1 MEMATLYETF
11 TSSAIQL
18 PEPVSHLDLIFSEST
33 QSAIGT
39 TTVGVAAYHGDLVVV
54 RCVVEGDRHA
64 VVVRTHVKRVLV
76 GQRNI
81 DRRAGRGPI
90 ALRRDP
96 GKAAT
101 GGLTPDVANGGGQQ
115 GDAMLLLAPQ
125 SSDAR
130 LAVADRQ
137 RSG

>member
-1 MEMATLYETF
+1 MLRRPPRSTRTDTLFPY
-11 TSSAIQL
+11 
-18 PEPVSHLDLIFSEST
+18 
-33 QSAIGT
+33 T
-39 TTVGVAAYHGDLVVV
+39 TLFRSLVVV

-81 DRRAGRGPI
+81 DRRAGRGPL

-101 GGLTPDVANGGGQQ
+101 GGLTQDVAKGGGQQ

-125 SSDAR
+125 SYDGS
-130 LAVADRQ
+130 LAVALDRK
-137 RSG
+137 SVV

>member
-1 MEMATLYETF
+1 MIRRPPRSTRTDTLFPY
-11 TSSAIQL
+11 
-18 PEPVSHLDLIFSEST
+18 
-33 QSAIGT
+33 T
-39 TTVGVAAYHGDLVVV
+39 TLF
-54 RCVVEGDRHA
+54 RSEGDRHA

-81 DRRAGRGPI
+81 DRRAGRGPL

-101 GGLTPDVANGGGQQ
+101 GGLTQDVAKGGGQQ

-125 SSDAR
+125 SYDGKIGRAH
-130 LAVADRQ
+130 V
-137 RSG
+137 